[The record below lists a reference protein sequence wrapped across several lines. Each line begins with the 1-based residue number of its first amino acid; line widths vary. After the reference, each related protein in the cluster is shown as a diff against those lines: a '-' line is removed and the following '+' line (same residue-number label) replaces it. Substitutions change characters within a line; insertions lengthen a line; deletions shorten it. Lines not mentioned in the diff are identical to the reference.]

1 MSDDHIRLFL
11 EGVRTVA
18 QKLSEDAIK
27 TVVHELASL
36 RQRGGRLFVLG
47 IGGGAAN
54 ASHAVNDL
62 RKLCFIEAYAPTDNV
77 SEFSARAN
85 DEGFDSTFQP
95 WLATSRLGDGDAV
108 LVFSVGGGSRDAW
121 VSVNIAKAVEYARS
135 AGARVL
141 GIVGRDTGATARM
154 GHAVV
159 VVPFHT
165 ERWITP
171 MSEAFQMVILHA
183 IVSHPLLQR
192 VKTKW

>member
-1 MSDDHIRLFL
+1 MTDDHIRLFL
-11 EGVRTVA
+11 DGVRAVA

-47 IGGGAAN
+47 IGGSAAN

-62 RKLCFIEAYAPTDNV
+62 RKLCHIEAYAPTDNMA
-77 SEFSARAN
+77 EFSARAN
-85 DEGFDSTFQP
+85 DEGVDETFEP
-95 WLATSRLGDGDAV
+95 WLATSCLDKDDALLV
-108 LVFSVGGGSRDAW
+108 LSVGGGDPEAG
-121 VSVNIAKAVEYARS
+121 VSVNIANAVGYAKGV
-135 AGARVL
+135 GARIL
-141 GIVGRDTGATARM
+141 GIVGREGGTTAKL

-159 VVPFHT
+159 VVPLYN

-183 IVSHPLLQR
+183 IVSHPYLQR